1 MYSNFRTEPILK
13 IFEIFL
19 LTKGKLI
26 ILSSLWFPELQKL
39 KPLQLKRSFTSSHVC
54 TQLSPLKQPWDL
66 PVLTFWRNAFFSVI
80 NPKLTQLEIQL
91 CDLRELQISLWRDKA
106 ICTRKKKRF
115 EIARWWNGKMHCK
128 NQVWDN
134 CFSNEFVVMIIPV
147 ENFRSTYLLS
157 SSTTA
162 MITVGLTC
170 L

>member
-26 ILSSLWFPELQKL
+26 ILSSLWFPGLQKL

-106 ICTRKKKRF
+106 ICTRKKKGLKLPDDEMAKCIAKIKY
-115 EIARWWNGKMHCK
+115 EII
-128 NQVWDN
+128 V
-134 CFSNEFVVMIIPV
+134 FPTS
-147 ENFRSTYLLS
+147 SLS
-157 SSTTA
+157 W
-162 MITVGLTC
+162 
-170 L
+170 